1 MFNFLSERIVK
12 SINNIESKTILNEQ
26 NIKDVLRE
34 IRIALLESDVN
45 LQVIKFFTN
54 KIKEQCL
61 GLNLTENLN
70 PAQQVIDIVHKELTS
85 ILGQSHSNLNIK
97 DKLTTIM
104 IIGVQ
109 GSGKTTSVAKLAYYI
124 KNKLKKSVLMV
135 GCDVY
140 RPGALHQLEQ
150 LGKQISFPIHVEYD
164 NKDPYLI
171 CKNALNLAKSFDYE
185 VVLFDT
191 AGRMQINEAMMNE
204 LKEIK
209 KIVNPKE
216 RIMIVD
222 SMVGQSA
229 IGVVKEFHEQLNLTG
244 VVLTK
249 TDSDAKGG
257 VAFSINYM
265 TNVPI
270 KFVGTGERIK
280 NLDLFYPNRM
290 ADRILNMG
298 DMLSLIETAKTSF
311 NEKSARRSVNRMI
324 KGQFDLSDL
333 LTQMRQFKKMGKI
346 KKVISLI
353 PGAPKLTD
361 EQIGQAEKKLKFTE
375 TLINS
380 MTLEEKQNPHLL
392 KEHSRKK
399 RIINGAGC
407 TSKKYNDLLIDWEQ
421 MKKGLKNMRSMFAN
435 S

>member
-1 MFNFLSERIVK
+1 
-12 SINNIESKTILNEQ
+12 
-26 NIKDVLRE
+26 
-34 IRIALLESDVN
+34 
-45 LQVIKFFTN
+45 
-54 KIKEQCL
+54 
-61 GLNLTENLN
+61 
-70 PAQQVIDIVHKELTS
+70 
-85 ILGQSHSNLNIK
+85 
-97 DKLTTIM
+97 
-104 IIGVQ
+104 
-109 GSGKTTSVAKLAYYI
+109 
-124 KNKLKKSVLMV
+124 
-135 GCDVY
+135 
-140 RPGALHQLEQ
+140 
-150 LGKQISFPIHVEYD
+150 
-164 NKDPYLI
+164 
-171 CKNALNLAKSFDYE
+171 
-185 VVLFDT
+185 
-191 AGRMQINEAMMNE
+191 MQINEAMMNE

-209 KIVNPKE
+209 KIVSPKE

-298 DMLSLIETAKTSF
+298 DMLSLIESAKSSF

-361 EQIGQAEKKLKFTE
+361 EQISQAEKKLKFTE

-392 KEHSRKK
+392 REHSRKK

-407 TSKKYNDLLIDWEQ
+407 TSKQYNDLLTDWEQ